1 MATPAIPPAAMQGGG
16 PPQQG
21 GGAQPT
27 PPTAQST
34 PAVAQIVAQIASLS
48 DMLKNIFPPAAPKVQ
63 EIQKSLMDIASTM
76 GATQSP
82 AQTQAPPI

>member
-1 MATPAIPPAAMQGGG
+1 MATAPQIPAPGGA
-16 PPQQG
+16 PPQMG

-34 PAVAQIVAQIASLS
+34 PAVVQIVGNMASLS
-48 DMLKNIFPPAAPKVQ
+48 DMLRQVFPPAAPKVQ
-63 EIQKSLMDIASTM
+63 EIQTALMDIQSLM
-76 GATQSP
+76 SQTQSP

>member
-1 MATPAIPPAAMQGGG
+1 MATPGMAMQGA

-27 PPTAQST
+27 PGPSAQPTS
-34 PAVAQIVAQIASLS
+34 AVVQIVANLASLS
-48 DMLKNIFPPAAPKVQ
+48 DMLQQVFPPAAPDVGK
-63 EIQKSLMDIASTM
+63 IQQSLMNIQSLMAQ
-76 GATQSP
+76 TQSP